1 MTTYYIFTI
10 IYMLNGYQMESHI
23 LVNSADKCYE
33 LVRAAEEISNVLPA
47 DVLCKDTGTVS
58 ASIKPKLRP
67 ES

>member
-47 DVLCKDTGTVS
+47 DILCKDTGRLS
-58 ASIKPKLRP
+58 ASIKPRLRP
-67 ES
+67 E

>member
-47 DVLCKDTGTVS
+47 DILCKDTGTVS
-58 ASIKPKLRP
+58 ASIKPRQRP
-67 ES
+67 E

>member
-47 DVLCKDTGTVS
+47 DILCKDTGTVS
-58 ASIKPKLRP
+58 ASLKPKLRP
-67 ES
+67 E

>member
-47 DVLCKDTGTVS
+47 DILCKDTGTVS

>member
-1 MTTYYIFTI
+1 MATYYIFTI

-47 DVLCKDTGTVS
+47 DILCKDTGTLS
-58 ASIKPKLRP
+58 ASLKPKLRP
-67 ES
+67 E

>member
-1 MTTYYIFTI
+1 MTTYYIFSI

-47 DVLCKDTGTVS
+47 DILCKDTGTLS
-58 ASIKPKLRP
+58 ASLKPRLRND
-67 ES
+67 

>member
-10 IYMLNGYQMESHI
+10 FYMLNGYEMESHI
-23 LVNSADKCYE
+23 LVNSAEKCYE

-47 DVLCKDTGTVS
+47 DLICVDTGRVS

-67 ES
+67 EG